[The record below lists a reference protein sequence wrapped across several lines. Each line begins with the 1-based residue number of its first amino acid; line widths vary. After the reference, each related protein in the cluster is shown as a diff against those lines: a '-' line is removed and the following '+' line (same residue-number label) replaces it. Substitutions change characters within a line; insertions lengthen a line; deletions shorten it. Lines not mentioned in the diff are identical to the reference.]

1 LETLGA
7 ALFSY
12 WRLAPIRIS
21 TLSVQLSSFALPASR
36 VILVSKSKPEHLVLA
51 VVDKFSYLELILQ
64 PQQKNTMR
72 NMMRTLKVAATISAT
87 IGFSSCVGE
96 QLLISA
102 AVAAPGETSAVKPQ
116 ACALIKDT
124 SAWCK
129 ARTTIKASPE
139 VVWRMVHEERQH
151 DPDIGYTKVLEQ
163 SEHECKLE
171 QQFKFIPVLGTSVC
185 VTEQKE
191 VPFERIDY
199 KLLKSDH
206 FKEME
211 GSWTFA
217 SADNGRSTV
226 LELSSHL
233 DLGLPVPKFMMNKIS
248 TGKLEKRLA
257 HIKELAENVRPVAS
271 AHVEH
276 VTR

>member
-1 LETLGA
+1 MLF
-7 ALFSY
+7 LFS
-12 WRLAPIRIS
+12 R
-21 TLSVQLSSFALPASR
+21 ASQ
-36 VILVSKSKPEHLVLA
+36 EHLVLA
-51 VVDKFSYLELILQ
+51 VVDKLSYLELILQ
-64 PQQKNTMR
+64 LQQKTTLR
-72 NMMRTLKVAATISAT
+72 NMMRSLKVAATI
-87 IGFSSCVGE
+87 GFVG
-96 QLLISA
+96 LLFNSA
-102 AVAAPGETSAVKPQ
+102 AVAALAERVAAKTQTSESA
-116 ACALIKDT
+116 IKDT

-129 ARTTIKASPE
+129 VRITIKASPE

-151 DPDIGYTKVLEQ
+151 DPDIAYTKVLEQ

-171 QQFKFIPVLGTSVC
+171 QEFKFIPVLGTSVC

-199 KLLKSDH
+199 KLVKSDH

-233 DLGLPVPKFMMNKIS
+233 DLGLPVPKFMMNNIS
-248 TGKLEKRLA
+248 TRKLEKRLA
-257 HIKELAENVRPVAS
+257 HIKELSENIKPLAS
-271 AHVEH
+271 VHSEH
-276 VTR
+276 ATR

>member
-1 LETLGA
+1 
-7 ALFSY
+7 
-12 WRLAPIRIS
+12 
-21 TLSVQLSSFALPASR
+21 
-36 VILVSKSKPEHLVLA
+36 
-51 VVDKFSYLELILQ
+51 
-64 PQQKNTMR
+64 MR
-72 NMMRTLKVAATISAT
+72 SLKVAATICAT
-87 IGFSSCVGE
+87 ISVSSCCGN

-102 AVAAPGETSAVKPQ
+102 AIAAPAETPAVKTPVVDP
-116 ACALIKDT
+116 AKDT

-151 DPDIGYTKVLEQ
+151 DPDIGYTKILEQ

-211 GSWTFA
+211 GCWTFA

-233 DLGLPVPKFMMNKIS
+233 DLGLPVPKFMMNNIS
-248 TGKLEKRLA
+248 TRKLEKRLA
-257 HIKELAENVRPVAS
+257 HIKELSENVRPVAS
-271 AHVEH
+271 VHAEH
-276 VTR
+276 LTR

>member
-1 LETLGA
+1 M
-7 ALFSY
+7 
-12 WRLAPIRIS
+12 
-21 TLSVQLSSFALPASR
+21 SVQLSSFALPASR

-64 PQQKNTMR
+64 PQQKTTMR

-87 IGFSSCVGE
+87 IGFSSCFGGP
-96 QLLISA
+96 LLTPA
-102 AVAAPGETSAVKPQ
+102 AVAAPGEIPIVKTPPSPPPV
-116 ACALIKDT
+116 KDT

-233 DLGLPVPKFMMNKIS
+233 DLGLPVPKFMMNRIS

>member
-1 LETLGA
+1 
-7 ALFSY
+7 
-12 WRLAPIRIS
+12 
-21 TLSVQLSSFALPASR
+21 
-36 VILVSKSKPEHLVLA
+36 
-51 VVDKFSYLELILQ
+51 LQ
-64 PQQKNTMR
+64 SLQKTARR
-72 NMMRTLKVAATISAT
+72 NMMRSLKVAATISAT
-87 IGFSSCVGE
+87 ISFGSCCRGD
-96 QLLISA
+96 LLLSLPASA
-102 AVAAPGETSAVKPQ
+102 APAEIAGAKAQPTALAVR
-116 ACALIKDT
+116 DT

-151 DPDIGYTKVLEQ
+151 DPDIAYTKILEQ

-171 QQFKFIPVLGTSVC
+171 QEFKFIPVLGTSVC

-199 KLLKSDH
+199 RLVKSDH

-233 DLGLPVPKFMMNKIS
+233 DLGLPVPKFMMNSIS
-248 TGKLEKRLA
+248 TKKLEKRLA
-257 HIKELAENVRPVAS
+257 HIKELSENLRPVAS
-271 AHVEH
+271 VHNEH